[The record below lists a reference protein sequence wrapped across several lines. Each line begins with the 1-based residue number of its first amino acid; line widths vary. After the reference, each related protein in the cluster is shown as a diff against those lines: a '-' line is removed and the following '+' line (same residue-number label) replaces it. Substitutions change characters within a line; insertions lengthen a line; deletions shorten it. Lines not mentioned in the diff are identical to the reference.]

1 MVRKYSV
8 FHSDKFAKKSSE
20 PKMKNSNDVIC
31 EPKIVID
38 AEDPVICDH
47 DDKVVVKTRYYAG
60 SKSIS
65 ESSKVPAVE
74 RIEENECNQK
84 FNLLTRPKL
93 GTLPSFIAF
102 QDS

>member
-1 MVRKYSV
+1 MS
-8 FHSDKFAKKSSE
+8 
-20 PKMKNSNDVIC
+20 NSNDVIC

-38 AEDPVICDH
+38 TEDTVKCAD
-47 DDKVVVKTRYYAG
+47 DDKVVKTRYYAD

-65 ESSKVPAVE
+65 ASSKVLSGE
-74 RIEENECNQK
+74 GMEENECDQK
-84 FNLLTRPKL
+84 FNLITRPKL

>member
-8 FHSDKFAKKSSE
+8 FHNDKFAKKSSD
-20 PKMKNSNDVIC
+20 PKTSNSNDVIC

-38 AEDPVICDH
+38 AEDTVKCAD
-47 DDKVVVKTRYYAG
+47 DDKVVKTRYYAD

-65 ESSKVPAVE
+65 ESSKVLIGE
-74 RIEENECNQK
+74 GIEENECDQK
-84 FNLLTRPKL
+84 FNLITRPKL